1 MIKLLDETKNNQEV
15 THYFIDLDNPNAQFA
30 YSSYEDMRED
40 VKAFDSAINTKS
52 GHISNIG
59 EEWELTD
66 EWEIK
71 EGAIRVRKDG
81 KS

>member
-15 THYFIDLDNPNAQFA
+15 THYLIVKDNPNAKFA
-30 YSSYEDMRED
+30 YSSYEDMKED
-40 VKAFDSAINTKS
+40 RKAFQSAEEIESGEISMINQ
-52 GHISNIG
+52 
-59 EEWELTD
+59 EWELTD